1 MEDLLTPQD
10 ARRILRIS
18 RTSVY
23 GLLGSGR
30 LKSFKVGRLVRI
42 RTIDLKHFIEG
53 KPSKNISL

>member
-18 RTSVY
+18 RTSIY
-23 GLLGSGR
+23 GHLSSGR

-42 RTIDLKHFIEG
+42 RTVDLKHFIEG
-53 KPSKNISL
+53 KPTQPQK